1 MLDIYAGKS
10 ALKIISEEGFKQ
22 ALFTSFLGASGGPK
36 WFSLYNLDKYVFG
49 DFFAERKCELNLIGS
64 SAGAFRIA
72 CFTQNDPIS
81 AITRMA
87 ESYSETVYSD
97 KADRDEITSKANE
110 LLDYM
115 LGDTGIEEILSN
127 SVFKAHFLVN
137 RANGFVGS
145 ENKVLQSFGLVKS
158 YLLNRVDRKYLH
170 KQYDRLIFQYP
181 SSTVMIDDYCNIHTE
196 NIDLTRS
203 NLRNALLA
211 SGSIPMVMKGIKD
224 IEGAGKGT
232 YRDGGIVDYHFDFKI
247 QNKGLVLYPHF
258 NSVPKAGWFDKNL
271 KRKVQ
276 PKNYDNIVMLI
287 PSAKFIDSLPYSKI
301 PDRTDF
307 SKMESDQ
314 RIKYW
319 KTVLSETEKLS
330 HHFNE
335 FLEAA
340 DFSNIKLIR

>member
-10 ALKIISEEGFKQ
+10 ALKIINEEGFKQ
-22 ALFTSFLGASGGPK
+22 ELFTSFLGASGGPK
-36 WFSLYNLDKYVFG
+36 WFSLYNLDKVIFG
-49 DFFAERKCELNLIGS
+49 DFFAERKGELNLIGS

-72 CFTQNDPIS
+72 CFSQKDPLS

-97 KADRDEITSKANE
+97 KADRDEITAKAYE

-115 LGDTGIEEILSN
+115 LGDSGVEEILSN

-137 RANGFVGS
+137 RANGLAGS
-145 ENKVLQSFGLVKS
+145 ENKVFQSFGLIKS

-181 SSTVMIDDYCNIHTE
+181 SSTLMIDDYCNINTE
-196 NIDLTRS
+196 NIDLTS
-203 NLRNALLA
+203 ANLRNALLA
-211 SGSIPMVMKGIKD
+211 SGSIPMVMKGITD

-232 YRDGGIVDYHFDFKI
+232 YRDGGIIDYHFDFKI

-271 KRKVQ
+271 KRNVQ
-276 PKNYDNIVMLI
+276 PENYDNIVMLI
-287 PSAKFIDSLPYSKI
+287 PSAKFIESLPYSKI

-307 SKMESDQ
+307 TNMESDQ